1 MEGEEFGT
9 SWNILDPDFVQDL
22 AEAEAGVIVQSM
34 KVTPSQGMN
43 KMKRMKNLHDIK
55 LIKKLINFYDFAIFL
70 LQCSL

>member
-43 KMKRMKNLHDIK
+43 KMKMMKNWR
-55 LIKKLINFYDFAIFL
+55 
-70 LQCSL
+70 